1 MPSQR
6 SGLKARAPG
15 VHPPGRWRLPLFDL
29 VPLSEV
35 YRDAVEQLLDRVFGA
50 DRHGRT
56 AYRLRAGVAA
66 VPALSF
72 AAVEAGTLVGS
83 IQCWPVELAAD
94 DGTVTP
100 MILVGPVAVSP
111 ERQNVGIG
119 RALMWK
125 AIEGAGDAVL
135 MLIGDHDYYAQFG
148 FDAARTGA
156 WRLPGPFER
165 ERLLARGRAPDT
177 PGMVGP
183 RR

>member
-1 MPSQR
+1 MS
-6 SGLKARAPG
+6 
-15 VHPPGRWRLPLFDL
+15 D
-29 VPLSEV
+29 V

-56 AYRLRAGVAA
+56 AYRLREGVAA

-83 IQCWPVELAAD
+83 IQCWPVELTGD
-94 DGTVTP
+94 DGSVTP

-119 RALMWK
+119 RALMRRVVD
-125 AIEGAGDAVL
+125 GAGDAVL

-148 FDAARTGA
+148 FGAAHTGA

-165 ERLLARGRAPDT
+165 ARLLARGPAPDM